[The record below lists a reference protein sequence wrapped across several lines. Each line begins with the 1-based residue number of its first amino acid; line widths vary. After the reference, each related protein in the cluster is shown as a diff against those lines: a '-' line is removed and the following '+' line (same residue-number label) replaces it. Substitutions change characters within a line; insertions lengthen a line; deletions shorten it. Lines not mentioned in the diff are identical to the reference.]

1 MEKTSLYAYISFTGK
16 DDVDDFP
23 VEVVTEM
30 LGVKPT
36 RILRMGERINDVRTR
51 SFTSWQYESE
61 TLETLDVDDVL
72 LPILN
77 VFQEKTE
84 TINRIKKELNL
95 NVKVALVITM
105 IDGFTPGLAIY
116 PEFSKFAS
124 DINAFIDIDMYVYP
138 FSEPEE

>member
-23 VEVVTEM
+23 VEFVTEM

>member
-1 MEKTSLYAYISFTGK
+1 MDKTSLYAYISFTGK

-30 LGVKPT
+30 LDVKPT
-36 RILRMGERINDVRTR
+36 RILRMGERINDVRKR

-77 VFQEKTE
+77 VFQEKTDS
-84 TINRIKKELNL
+84 INRIKKELKL

-105 IDGFTPGLAIY
+105 IDGFTPGLIIY

-124 DINAFIDIDMYVYP
+124 DINAFIDIDMYVHP
-138 FSEPEE
+138 FSELEE

>member
-30 LGVKPT
+30 LGVQPT

>member
-30 LGVKPT
+30 LGVQPT
-36 RILRMGERINDVRTR
+36 TILRMGERINDVRTR

-77 VFQEKTE
+77 FFQDKADS
-84 TINRIKKELNL
+84 INRLKEELNL
-95 NVKVALVITM
+95 NVQIELVITM
-105 IDGFTPGLAIY
+105 IDGYTPGLVIS
-116 PEFSKFAS
+116 PQFSRFAS
-124 DINAFIDIDMYVYP
+124 AINAFIDIDMYIYP

>member
-1 MEKTSLYAYISFTGK
+1 MDKTSLYAYISFTGK
-16 DDVDDFP
+16 EDVDDFP

-61 TLETLDVDDVL
+61 TLETLDIDDVL
-72 LPILN
+72 LHILN
-77 VFQEKTE
+77 VFQEKTDS
-84 TINRIKKELNL
+84 INRIKKALNL
-95 NVKVALVITM
+95 NVNVALVITM
-105 IDGFTPGLAIY
+105 IDGFTPGLVIY

-124 DINAFIDIDMYVYP
+124 DINACIDIDMYVYP

>member
-30 LGVKPT
+30 LGVQPT
-36 RILRMGERINDVRTR
+36 TILRMGERINDVHTR

-77 VFQEKTE
+77 FFQDKADS
-84 TINRIKKELNL
+84 INRLKEELNL
-95 NVKVALVITM
+95 NVQIELVITM
-105 IDGFTPGLAIY
+105 IDGYTPGLVIS
-116 PEFSKFAS
+116 PQFSRFAS
-124 DINAFIDIDMYVYP
+124 AINAFIDIDMYIYP

>member
-84 TINRIKKELNL
+84 SINRIKKELNL

-105 IDGFTPGLAIY
+105 IDGFTPGLVIY